1 MEKSNFLK
9 DEQIVKTSKGEFK
22 LKIKKK
28 KQKKFAISIHNSKYR
43 YSMSSETCW

>member
-22 LKIKKK
+22 LRIKKN
-28 KQKKFAISIHNSKYR
+28 KQKKICHINP
-43 YSMSSETCW
+43 

>member
-22 LKIKKK
+22 LKMKKK